1 MLKEERQHIML
12 NKLNENHRIYIT
24 ALSRELNVSDD
35 TLRRDLTEMEM
46 NGLLTKVHGGAI
58 PKSGIPHDFKGR
70 LQTEIDKKRE
80 MAAKVIPFFKNGDVI
95 LIDGG
100 TSNLEVIRQLPGHLY
115 FTIYTNSFP
124 IATEV
129 MNYPNIE
136 LNFFGRSLL
145 RKWKVTLCIPVDQK
159 LQTIYADWLILG
171 VCSVHP
177 KIGLTGHDREES
189 IIKRI
194 MIEKASKTIVIAD
207 ALKMNTAENYVIGS
221 IGDIDYLVVEDAQKE
236 EMKALFAPYKS
247 KVI

>member
-1 MLKEERQHIML
+1 MLKEERQQLIL
-12 NKLNENHRIYIT
+12 NKLNANHRIYIT

-115 FTIYTNSFP
+115 FTIDTNSFS
-124 IATEV
+124 IATKV
-129 MNYPNIE
+129 MNYQNTE
-136 LNFFGRSLL
+136 LNVLGGTLL
-145 RKWKVTLCIPVDQK
+145 RRSQ
-159 LQTIYADWLILG
+159 
-171 VCSVHP
+171 
-177 KIGLTGHDREES
+177 
-189 IIKRI
+189 
-194 MIEKASKTIVIAD
+194 
-207 ALKMNTAENYVIGS
+207 
-221 IGDIDYLVVEDAQKE
+221 
-236 EMKALFAPYKS
+236 
-247 KVI
+247 